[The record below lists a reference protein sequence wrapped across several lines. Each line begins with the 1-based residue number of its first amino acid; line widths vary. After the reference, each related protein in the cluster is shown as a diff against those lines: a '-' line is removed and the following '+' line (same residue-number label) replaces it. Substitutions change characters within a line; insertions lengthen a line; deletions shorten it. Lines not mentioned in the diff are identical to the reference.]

1 MSLLAP
7 ANESR
12 ISVRLLWPLARMP
25 GFGEKLLELCARFD
39 VSARDFANPDVRIPH
54 RLLLRALEHGIA
66 SSQDPL
72 FGLHAG
78 ERVEAID
85 FDVVEYAARSTPTLR
100 DAVLA
105 LHRFVRILHG
115 GCELD
120 LIESGGEAHIR
131 IRVSDDVLRPP
142 AAHHFLVAA
151 IAAFLRRNSTPAT
164 RPLRIGFEHPRPAYV
179 VSHPPATEVVF
190 GTASDCIVL
199 RAADLALPTPWPN
212 IDVAR
217 AFEREAEKVCE
228 RLAVNDDVVGQIPG
242 LVARLFDTGS
252 VSMAEAARRLDMS
265 VATLRRRIRKHGTTF
280 NEIANDE
287 RRKLAERYLSRSNP
301 SIGEIAFLLGFKNP
315 SAFSRAF
322 RKWRGVSPS
331 EYRLGGT
338 VRHEKVSSG
347 DQISSRR

>member
-1 MSLLAP
+1 MP
-7 ANESR
+7 A
-12 ISVRLLWPLARMP
+12 
-25 GFGEKLLELCARFD
+25 FGERLLELCSRFD
-39 VSARDFANPDVRIPH
+39 VSPRDFANPEVRIPH

-72 FGLHAG
+72 FGLRAG
-78 ERVEAID
+78 DRAEPID
-85 FDVVEYAARSTPTLR
+85 FDVVEYAARSQPTVR

-105 LHRFVRILHG
+105 LRRFVRLLHG
-115 GCELD
+115 GCALD
-120 LIESGGEAHIR
+120 LVESGAEAQIR
-131 IRVSDDVLRPP
+131 IRMTDDVLRPA
-142 AAHHFLVAA
+142 AAHHFIIAA
-151 IAAFLRRNSTPAT
+151 VAAFLRRNSASV
-164 RPLRIGFEHPRPAYV
+164 RFLRIGFEHPRPAYV
-179 VSHPPATEVVF
+179 VSYQPATEIVF
-190 GTASDCIVL
+190 GAGSDFIVL
-199 RAADLALPTPWPN
+199 RAADLDAPTSWPN
-212 IDVAR
+212 ADVAR
-217 AFEREAEKVCE
+217 AFEREAEKICE
-228 RLAVNDDVVGQIPG
+228 RLTVNDDVVGQIPD

-331 EYRLGGT
+331 EYRLGGSM
-338 VRHEKVSSG
+338 RHSASE
-347 DQISSRR
+347 DR

>member
-1 MSLLAP
+1 VGVLEP

-39 VSARDFANPDVRIPH
+39 VSARDFANPEVRIPH
-54 RLLLRALEHGIA
+54 RLFLRAIEHGIA
-66 SSQDPL
+66 FSQDPL

-85 FDVVEYAARSTPTLR
+85 LDVVEYAARCKPTLR
-100 DAVLA
+100 DAVLT
-105 LHRFVRILHG
+105 LRRFVRILHG
-115 GCELD
+115 GCEVD
-120 LIESGGEAHIR
+120 LIESGSEAQIR
-131 IRVSDDVLRPP
+131 IRVTDDVLRPP

-151 IAAFLRRNSTPAT
+151 IASFLRRNAAPAV
-164 RPLRIGFEHPRPAYV
+164 RPLRIGFEHPRPAYA
-179 VSHPPATEVVF
+179 VSYQPATEVVF
-190 GTASDCIVL
+190 GVACDFIVL
-199 RAADLALPTPWPN
+199 HTTDLAVPTPWPN
-212 IDVAR
+212 ADVAR

-228 RLAVNDDVVGQIPG
+228 RLAMNDDVVGQIPG

-331 EYRLGGT
+331 EYRLGGSL
-338 VRHEKVSSG
+338 RHAATE
-347 DQISSRR
+347 DR